1 MQNGTCTQKENK
13 KTKGKKPYK
22 GEQNEKQ
29 FDPLKRFKIQP
40 VLVTGIGKTFA
51 QKNWDSSSQWLDNI
65 SKNILLYK
73 GQNMF
78 EARKLT
84 LTCKRV
90 QWRRFMQAFQAF
102 SLVT

>member
-51 QKNWDSSSQWLDNI
+51 QKN
-65 SKNILLYK
+65 
-73 GQNMF
+73 
-78 EARKLT
+78 
-84 LTCKRV
+84 
-90 QWRRFMQAFQAF
+90 
-102 SLVT
+102 